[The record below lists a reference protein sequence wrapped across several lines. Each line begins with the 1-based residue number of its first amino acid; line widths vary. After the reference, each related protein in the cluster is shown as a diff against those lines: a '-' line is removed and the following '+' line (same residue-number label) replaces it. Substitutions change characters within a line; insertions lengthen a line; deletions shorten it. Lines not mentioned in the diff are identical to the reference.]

1 MRGTQTFGGG
11 SVTTFN
17 CTLRSGY
24 SLPTW
29 GQCTGVRI
37 GNVVIINVWG
47 LRADAAHIGE
57 TIFAETPYRAANT
70 AGALLSADDQTSNAV
85 MRSSADSTALYLSKY
100 TTANKYMYGQLV
112 YAVQE

>member
-1 MRGTQTFGGG
+1 M
-11 SVTTFN
+11 
-17 CTLRSGY
+17 
-24 SLPTW
+24 
-29 GQCTGVRI
+29 RI

-57 TIFAETPYRAANT
+57 VIFADTPYRAANT
-70 AGALLSADDQTSNAV
+70 AGALVSADDQTSNAV

-112 YAVQE
+112 YAVQD